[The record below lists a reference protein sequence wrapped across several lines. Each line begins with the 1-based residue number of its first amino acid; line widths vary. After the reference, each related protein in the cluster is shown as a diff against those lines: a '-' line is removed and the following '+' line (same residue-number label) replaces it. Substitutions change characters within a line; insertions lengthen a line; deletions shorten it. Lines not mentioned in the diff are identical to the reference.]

1 MNSREYVKEDAADIV
16 SSRLAEATALADLI
30 WAAGESDAGCLRDN
44 TLADVGEL
52 LLDLLDDIE
61 DALKR
66 GE

>member
-1 MNSREYVKEDAADIV
+1 MNSREYAKEDAADTI

-30 WAAGESDAGCLRDN
+30 SATGESDAGCLRDS

-52 LLDLLDDIE
+52 LLDLLDDIA
-61 DALKR
+61 DALER

>member
-30 WAAGESDAGCLRDN
+30 RAAGESDAGGLRDS

>member
-30 WAAGESDAGCLRDN
+30 WAAGESDAGALRDS

-61 DALKR
+61 DAFKR

>member
-1 MNSREYVKEDAADIV
+1 MNSREYVKEDGADIV
-16 SSRLAEATALADLI
+16 SGRLAEATALADLI
-30 WAAGESDAGCLRDN
+30 RAAGESDAGGLRDN